1 MGLAKR
7 IPFPNLKGFTLR
19 QVPQFVKIPG
29 EHAGGRELRPNK
41 MGVGNRPK
49 ASARKDCNERKFAQV
64 RSEKS
69 ISADDCNSRQHKQ
82 NWDGKQSRILKTW
95 TNGFAVPPN
104 PCAVNVPRGSQSR
117 EFFEVFE
124 APRNLPCEL
133 LLWVN
138 D

>member
-1 MGLAKR
+1 MMV
-7 IPFPNLKGFTLR
+7 IPIGT
-19 QVPQFVKIPG
+19 
-29 EHAGGRELRPNK
+29 
-41 MGVGNRPK
+41 
-49 ASARKDCNERKFAQV
+49 NET
-64 RSEKS
+64 
-69 ISADDCNSRQHKQ
+69 
-82 NWDGKQSRILKTW
+82 GT
-95 TNGFAVPPN
+95 GFAPSN